1 MGKKLYILIILIL
14 NVCTN
19 QTESTKGFTYEQRS
33 IKAEKVASFLA
44 AKQPIILDVRSESEY
59 NTDHL
64 DNAINI
70 PFVDDSFE
78 LKRKIIENLE
88 NFRLIIS
95 PMYSNHSLVAFNQD
109 KNKTY
114 FVHCAAGV
122 VNGRSFNAT
131 RLMDSLGFEKV
142 YNLEG
147 GFTAWK
153 KYKMAD

>member
-78 LKRKIIENLE
+78 LKVSNL
-88 NFRLIIS
+88 
-95 PMYSNHSLVAFNQD
+95 D
-109 KNKTY
+109 KDKTY
-114 FVHCAAGV
+114 LVHCAAGV

-131 RLMDSLGFEKV
+131 RLMDNLGFEKV

-153 KYKMAD
+153 KYKMTDEHWLILKQ